1 MTNKPEIIPKS
12 GLFRISRRLLLASF
26 AILIATALSANIWA
40 PPLLQRYA
48 LSFRVNN
55 PEKSDAICILLG
67 DFRVRP
73 IRASELFL
81 RGFAPTI
88 LIVDFPDDM
97 VFGNLESQLAQVI
110 MLKSGIPADRL
121 VRLRG
126 RVTSTAEEARF
137 YRDYAEKNG
146 LKSLVVV
153 TSSFH
158 TRRSQWIFERVF
170 AGSGIKLSYAAA
182 RQPHIDETNWY
193 KTDEGLVTYF
203 SETLKTIYY
212 YLRY

>member
-1 MTNKPEIIPKS
+1 MTTEPEIIPKS
-12 GLFRISRRLLLASF
+12 GSFRRLRRFILACA
-26 AILIATALSANIWA
+26 AILIIAGFSASIWA

-73 IRASELFL
+73 IRASELYL

-110 MLKSGIPADRL
+110 MLKSGIPSDRL

-137 YRDYAEKNG
+137 YRDYAEKNS
-146 LKSLVVV
+146 LKSLLIV

-182 RQPHIDETNWY
+182 RQPHIDEANWY

>member
-1 MTNKPEIIPKS
+1 MTTEPEIIPKS
-12 GLFRISRRLLLASF
+12 GSFRRLRRFILACA
-26 AILIATALSANIWA
+26 AILIIAGLSVRFWA

-73 IRASELFL
+73 IRASELYL

-110 MLKSGIPADRL
+110 MLKSGSPSDRL

-137 YRDYAEKNG
+137 YRDYAEKNS
-146 LKSLVVV
+146 LKSLLIV

-182 RQPHIDETNWY
+182 RQPHIDEANWY

>member
-1 MTNKPEIIPKS
+1 MTTEPETIPKS
-12 GLFRISRRLLLASF
+12 GSFRRLRRLITVFA
-26 AILIATALSANIWA
+26 AILIIAGISACLWG
-40 PPLLQRYA
+40 PSLLQRYA
-48 LSFRVNN
+48 LCFRVNN

-137 YRDYAEKNG
+137 YRDYAEKND
-146 LKSLVVV
+146 LKSLLVV

-158 TRRSQWIFERVF
+158 TRRSRWIFERIF